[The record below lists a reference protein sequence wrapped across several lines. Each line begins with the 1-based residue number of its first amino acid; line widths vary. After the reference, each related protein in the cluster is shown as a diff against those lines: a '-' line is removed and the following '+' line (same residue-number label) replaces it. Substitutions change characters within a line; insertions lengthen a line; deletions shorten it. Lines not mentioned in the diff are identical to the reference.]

1 MTRYQLSHENWV
13 TKQPDDV
20 RFSVGSA
27 DSQNPDYLEYMAWL
41 AAGNIPD
48 PPSAEHRAIIRERLH
63 AARRAARTAAETSG
77 FVYNGHPFD
86 SDRDSILRIANAAT
100 TALTANLVGA
110 PFATEWHCADGY
122 DMPLDA
128 AGVMAMQGAL
138 AAHGQACHD
147 RSSALRAMIE
157 DPEADLDALAEEIKT
172 GWPGE
177 G

>member
-1 MTRYQLSHENWV
+1 MTPNSPFIVPASYRLTADPDWV
-13 TKQPDDV
+13 VRDDV
-20 RFSVGSA
+20 TYTPSTDRHY
-27 DSQNPDYLEYMAWL
+27 QHWL
-41 AAGNIPD
+41 ALGNTPD
-48 PPSAEHRAIIRERLH
+48 PPARETLH
-63 AARRAARTAAETSG
+63 QARRAARTAAETGG
-77 FVYNGHPFD
+77 FIFNGHPFD

-100 TALTANLVGA
+100 TALTANLLGA

-172 GWPGE
+172 GWLHTTLTE
-177 G
+177 A